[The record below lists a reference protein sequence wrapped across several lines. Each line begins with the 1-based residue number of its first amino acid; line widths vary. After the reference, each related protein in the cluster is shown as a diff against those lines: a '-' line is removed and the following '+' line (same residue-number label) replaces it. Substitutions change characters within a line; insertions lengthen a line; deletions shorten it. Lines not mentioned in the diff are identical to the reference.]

1 MASKSELR
9 ARYKRLT
16 DKVAKAYR
24 EWHDCT
30 DKGER
35 ERLGQVWAEATKKA
49 DAFLDRHDF

>member
-24 EWHDCT
+24 EWQDCT

-35 ERLGQVWAEATKKA
+35 ERRGQVWAEATKKA
-49 DAFLDRHDF
+49 DAFLERHDF